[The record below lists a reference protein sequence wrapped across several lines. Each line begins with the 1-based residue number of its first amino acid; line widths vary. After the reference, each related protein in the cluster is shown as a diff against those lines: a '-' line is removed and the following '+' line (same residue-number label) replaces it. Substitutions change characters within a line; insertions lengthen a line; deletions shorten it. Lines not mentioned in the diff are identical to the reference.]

1 MINYIILGFELLIFL
16 WVMSWAFTSQV
27 MKIYALLQLEKNK
40 NTGRA
45 LHTVGDLQWEIFT
58 FLGCF
63 AILFYVLQRLL
74 FSPAVFAL
82 QS

>member
-16 WVMSWAFTSQV
+16 WVMSWAFTSQF

-45 LHTVGDLQWEIFT
+45 LQWEIFT